1 MKDICQ
7 IDANIQTLE
16 QIFPENANSPQDTSS
31 IMLHFNNISVLNN
44 SIFHLLPKLVKLDL
58 SANKLDNKAIT
69 ILGTIPCALNHLNI
83 SSNYQITSLSTLFPS
98 KASTLSNTLKYLDA
112 SFNFINDSGLNNLSN
127 SSKLSELYLQGNS
140 IVNLDPILKN
150 LTHVKS
156 LKSLYLQRDDR
167 DRNPCCEVLGY
178 RKLILNELD
187 QLVELDEVGTMTLEK
202 LNPLVSSIL
211 NTVSENIETENIS
224 NMDHDDSEL
233 LSQKSYYTA
242 LENLTENRTPTVT
255 RPISPG
261 KSRIPTSN
269 GRIPQKSI
277 QRPNLPMKQTVQ
289 SGSVPTEKLDH
300 AYKLSKQ
307 LENQKFKTFKIQEKL
322 LQNEHSISLK
332 SSEIQNLK
340 TENETLSDQN
350 KKLKTALL
358 TSKKLLDANLA
369 EKEYLSKKFNSNQSK
384 LCEVSEKTKEISE
397 LTAVLEKELQEE
409 KNKNLTLSDKYNK
422 IVSRQDDES
431 NNSKNLLE
439 ELEHLKRKE
448 KYLISEHEM
457 EIKKIKNEILDVENE
472 DFKMACSKVLKV
484 AEERMRGRLVNLN
497 NENVRLK
504 SSCRDLEDELREALI
519 GENERYGKIEEK
531 FNEEKLKNQDL
542 SQKLNTLQTKH
553 DIQSEKFKDHTI
565 LLKEAKTKL
574 ETIQKSNQEKDE
586 IWKNRIDN
594 LERELTVQ
602 RKLANQIEPLKTEK
616 ARLLSRITAH
626 ESIMD
631 GLKMERKKWT
641 EELTTKGFELS
652 NERGRLEA
660 KISSQKEEIER
671 LQKLNSENTDVIR
684 VKSVLIDDQ
693 TKTVRE
699 LKEKITNFQ
708 NKDFEVQN
716 SEKLSNEIR
725 KLNTRKEELKYEN
738 KLLTDQVSNFQHRW
752 KEKEMI
758 LEQLED
764 SIKKM
769 KKRDG
774 EKLETLQND
783 KKLLSEKFQKSEIL
797 CQKLEERFRQ
807 QIFLKEASYKKSVE
821 VIKDNHEREIDFK
834 NEQILKVENEMREML
849 ILQEK
854 EKKEADEKYKKVGAA
869 FNLLKQGL
877 SSGPLL

>member
-1 MKDICQ
+1 M
-7 IDANIQTLE
+7 
-16 QIFPENANSPQDTSS
+16 
-31 IMLHFNNISVLNN
+31 
-44 SIFHLLPKLVKLDL
+44 
-58 SANKLDNKAIT
+58 
-69 ILGTIPCALNHLNI
+69 
-83 SSNYQITSLSTLFPS
+83 
-98 KASTLSNTLKYLDA
+98 
-112 SFNFINDSGLNNLSN
+112 
-127 SSKLSELYLQGNS
+127 
-140 IVNLDPILKN
+140 
-150 LTHVKS
+150 
-156 LKSLYLQRDDR
+156 
-167 DRNPCCEVLGY
+167 
-178 RKLILNELD
+178 
-187 QLVELDEVGTMTLEK
+187 
-202 LNPLVSSIL
+202 
-211 NTVSENIETENIS
+211 
-224 NMDHDDSEL
+224 
-233 LSQKSYYTA
+233 
-242 LENLTENRTPTVT
+242 
-255 RPISPG
+255 
-261 KSRIPTSN
+261 
-269 GRIPQKSI
+269 
-277 QRPNLPMKQTVQ
+277 
-289 SGSVPTEKLDH
+289 
-300 AYKLSKQ
+300 
-307 LENQKFKTFKIQEKL
+307 
-322 LQNEHSISLK
+322 
-332 SSEIQNLK
+332 
-340 TENETLSDQN
+340 
-350 KKLKTALL
+350 
-358 TSKKLLDANLA
+358 
-369 EKEYLSKKFNSNQSK
+369 
-384 LCEVSEKTKEISE
+384 
-397 LTAVLEKELQEE
+397 
-409 KNKNLTLSDKYNK
+409 
-422 IVSRQDDES
+422 
-431 NNSKNLLE
+431 
-439 ELEHLKRKE
+439 
-448 KYLISEHEM
+448 
-457 EIKKIKNEILDVENE
+457 
-472 DFKMACSKVLKV
+472 
-484 AEERMRGRLVNLN
+484 
-497 NENVRLK
+497 
-504 SSCRDLEDELREALI
+504 
-519 GENERYGKIEEK
+519 
-531 FNEEKLKNQDL
+531 
-542 SQKLNTLQTKH
+542 
-553 DIQSEKFKDHTI
+553 
-565 LLKEAKTKL
+565 
-574 ETIQKSNQEKDE
+574 
-586 IWKNRIDN
+586 
-594 LERELTVQ
+594 Q

>member
-1 MKDICQ
+1 M
-7 IDANIQTLE
+7 
-16 QIFPENANSPQDTSS
+16 
-31 IMLHFNNISVLNN
+31 
-44 SIFHLLPKLVKLDL
+44 
-58 SANKLDNKAIT
+58 
-69 ILGTIPCALNHLNI
+69 
-83 SSNYQITSLSTLFPS
+83 
-98 KASTLSNTLKYLDA
+98 
-112 SFNFINDSGLNNLSN
+112 
-127 SSKLSELYLQGNS
+127 
-140 IVNLDPILKN
+140 
-150 LTHVKS
+150 
-156 LKSLYLQRDDR
+156 
-167 DRNPCCEVLGY
+167 
-178 RKLILNELD
+178 
-187 QLVELDEVGTMTLEK
+187 
-202 LNPLVSSIL
+202 
-211 NTVSENIETENIS
+211 
-224 NMDHDDSEL
+224 
-233 LSQKSYYTA
+233 
-242 LENLTENRTPTVT
+242 
-255 RPISPG
+255 
-261 KSRIPTSN
+261 
-269 GRIPQKSI
+269 
-277 QRPNLPMKQTVQ
+277 
-289 SGSVPTEKLDH
+289 
-300 AYKLSKQ
+300 
-307 LENQKFKTFKIQEKL
+307 
-322 LQNEHSISLK
+322 
-332 SSEIQNLK
+332 
-340 TENETLSDQN
+340 
-350 KKLKTALL
+350 
-358 TSKKLLDANLA
+358 
-369 EKEYLSKKFNSNQSK
+369 
-384 LCEVSEKTKEISE
+384 
-397 LTAVLEKELQEE
+397 
-409 KNKNLTLSDKYNK
+409 
-422 IVSRQDDES
+422 
-431 NNSKNLLE
+431 
-439 ELEHLKRKE
+439 
-448 KYLISEHEM
+448 
-457 EIKKIKNEILDVENE
+457 
-472 DFKMACSKVLKV
+472 
-484 AEERMRGRLVNLN
+484 
-497 NENVRLK
+497 
-504 SSCRDLEDELREALI
+504 
-519 GENERYGKIEEK
+519 
-531 FNEEKLKNQDL
+531 
-542 SQKLNTLQTKH
+542 
-553 DIQSEKFKDHTI
+553 
-565 LLKEAKTKL
+565 
-574 ETIQKSNQEKDE
+574 
-586 IWKNRIDN
+586 
-594 LERELTVQ
+594 
-602 RKLANQIEPLKTEK
+602 KTEK

-738 KLLTDQVSNFQHRW
+738 KLLSDQVSNFQHRW

>member
-1 MKDICQ
+1 MRTIRHLCRRYLLCHP
-7 IDANIQTLE
+7 T
-16 QIFPENANSPQDTSS
+16 P
-31 IMLHFNNISVLNN
+31 
-44 SIFHLLPKLVKLDL
+44 FH
-58 SANKLDNKAIT
+58 KAIT

-531 FNEEKLKNQDL
+531 FNEEKLR
-542 SQKLNTLQTKH
+542 
-553 DIQSEKFKDHTI
+553 
-565 LLKEAKTKL
+565 
-574 ETIQKSNQEKDE
+574 
-586 IWKNRIDN
+586 IW
-594 LERELTVQ
+594 
-602 RKLANQIEPLKTEK
+602 
-616 ARLLSRITAH
+616 
-626 ESIMD
+626 ESGIC
-631 GLKMERKKWT
+631 L
-641 EELTTKGFELS
+641 
-652 NERGRLEA
+652 
-660 KISSQKEEIER
+660 
-671 LQKLNSENTDVIR
+671 
-684 VKSVLIDDQ
+684 
-693 TKTVRE
+693 
-699 LKEKITNFQ
+699 
-708 NKDFEVQN
+708 
-716 SEKLSNEIR
+716 
-725 KLNTRKEELKYEN
+725 
-738 KLLTDQVSNFQHRW
+738 
-752 KEKEMI
+752 
-758 LEQLED
+758 
-764 SIKKM
+764 
-769 KKRDG
+769 
-774 EKLETLQND
+774 
-783 KKLLSEKFQKSEIL
+783 
-797 CQKLEERFRQ
+797 
-807 QIFLKEASYKKSVE
+807 
-821 VIKDNHEREIDFK
+821 
-834 NEQILKVENEMREML
+834 
-849 ILQEK
+849 
-854 EKKEADEKYKKVGAA
+854 
-869 FNLLKQGL
+869 
-877 SSGPLL
+877 